1 MNRQSRETFVRHL
14 ATALAIAMS
23 ALLAGCFAS
32 QQPMFPG
39 ASAVPALGDGGR
51 YAAFE
56 QVDGKDRPTETMTVR
71 PRSDGGYDFI
81 NEKGAATP
89 ATFHVIPGG
98 LHVAQIRLEGNSGYG
113 YALFRIAGNEALVIP
128 AECDKQ
134 DQAKMVAL
142 GVEIRSK
149 FECRIDKVA
158 DPVAF
163 FAGLKTGPSI
173 SKLVKE

>member
-1 MNRQSRETFVRHL
+1 MRRL
-14 ATALAIAMS
+14 ATAFTLAVS
-23 ALLAGCFAS
+23 VLLAGCFAS
-32 QQPMFPG
+32 QRPMFPQ

-56 QVDGKDRPTETMTVR
+56 QVDGKDKPTETMMAR
-71 PRSDGGYDFI
+71 PRSDGGYDFV

-89 ATFHVIPGG
+89 VTFHVIPGG
-98 LHVAQIRLEGNSGYG
+98 LHIAQVKLEGSGYG
-113 YALFRIAGNEALVIP
+113 YVLFRIAAKEALVIP
-128 AECDKQ
+128 AECEKQ
-134 DQAKMVAL
+134 DQAKMIAL

-163 FAGLKTGPSI
+163 FAGLKLSESI

>member
-1 MNRQSRETFVRHL
+1 MRRL
-14 ATALAIAMS
+14 ATILALAMS
-23 ALLAGCFAS
+23 VLLAGCFAS
-32 QQPMFPG
+32 RQPMFPET
-39 ASAVPALGDGGR
+39 SAVPALGDGGR

-56 QVDGKDRPTETMTVR
+56 QVDGKDKATETMTVR
-71 PRSDGGYDFI
+71 PRGARGYDFI

-89 ATFHVIPGG
+89 VTFHVIPGG
-98 LHVAQIRLEGNSGYG
+98 LHVAQVKLEGQSGYG
-113 YALFRIAGNEALVIP
+113 YVLFRIAGNEALVIP

-134 DQAKMVAL
+134 DQANMIAL

-149 FECRIDKVA
+149 FECHIDKVA

-163 FAGLKTGPSI
+163 FAGLKTGESI

>member
-1 MNRQSRETFVRHL
+1 MMQRM
-14 ATALAIAMS
+14 TAVLVVAMS
-23 ALLAGCFAS
+23 LLLAGCFAS
-32 QQPMFPG
+32 QRPMFPPSG
-39 ASAVPALGDGGR
+39 AVPALGDGGR

-56 QVDGKDRPTETMTVR
+56 QVDGKDKPTETMTVR
-71 PRSDGGYDFI
+71 PRSDGGYNFI

-89 ATFHVIPGG
+89 VTFHVIPGG
-98 LHVAQIRLEGNSGYG
+98 LQVAQIKLEGNSGYG
-113 YALFRIAGNEALVIP
+113 YALFRIAGPEAAVIP

-134 DQAKMVAL
+134 DQAKMIAL

>member
-1 MNRQSRETFVRHL
+1 MRGL
-14 ATALAIAMS
+14 ATILALAMS
-23 ALLAGCFAS
+23 VLLAGCFAS
-32 QQPMFPG
+32 QQPMFPQ
-39 ASAVPALGDGGR
+39 ASAVPALGEGGR

-56 QVDGKDRPTETMTVR
+56 QVDGKDRPTEKMVVR
-71 PRSDGGYDFI
+71 PRGDGGYDFI

-98 LHVAQIRLEGNSGYG
+98 LHVAQIKLEGTSGYG

-134 DQAKMVAL
+134 DQARMLAL

-149 FECRIDKVA
+149 FECRIDRIA
-158 DPVAF
+158 DPAAF
-163 FAGLKTGPSI
+163 FAGLKTGESI

>member
-1 MNRQSRETFVRHL
+1 MRRL
-14 ATALAIAMS
+14 ATVFTLAMS
-23 ALLAGCFAS
+23 VLLAGCFAS
-32 QQPMFPG
+32 QKQMFPQ

-56 QVDGKDRPTETMTVR
+56 QVDGKDKPTEATTVR
-71 PRSDGGYDFI
+71 PRSGGGYDFI

-89 ATFHVIPGG
+89 VTFHVIPGG
-98 LHVAQIRLEGNSGYG
+98 RYVAQVTLEGQSGYG
-113 YALFRIAGNEALVIP
+113 YILFRIAGNEALVIP
-128 AECDKQ
+128 AECEKQ

-163 FAGLKTGPSI
+163 FAGLKLSESI

>member
-1 MNRQSRETFVRHL
+1 MMRRVTVVL
-14 ATALAIAMS
+14 VVALS
-23 ALLAGCFAS
+23 VLLAGCFAS
-32 QQPMFPG
+32 QRPMFP
-39 ASAVPALGDGGR
+39 AATAVPAFGDGGR

-56 QVDGKDRPTETMTVR
+56 QVDGKDKPTETMVVR
-71 PRSDGGYDFI
+71 PRGDGSYDFI

-89 ATFHVIPGG
+89 VTFHIIPGG
-98 LHVAQIRLEGNSGYG
+98 LHVAQIKLEGDSGYG
-113 YALFRIAGNEALVIP
+113 YVLFGIAGNAALVIP

-134 DQAKMVAL
+134 DQARMIAL

-158 DPVAF
+158 NAVGF
-163 FAGLKTGPSI
+163 FAGLKLGESI